1 MSADASESN
10 PPDASWQR
18 YSRQMLFAPI
28 GEAGQRK
35 LSTSNVTL
43 IGCGALGSVLAD
55 ILVRAG
61 VGRIRICDRDFVEYD
76 NLQRQV
82 LFDENDVTDGLPKA
96 EAAHRKL
103 ARINSQVQIEAVVTD
118 VNPANVETFVAGA
131 DLILDGTDNFETRYL
146 INDVAVKSGSPWVYG
161 AAVAET
167 GLCLPILPGET
178 PCLRCLFEDAPPPE
192 MSPTCD
198 TVGVLGPL
206 IHQVA
211 GTQAV
216 EALKI
221 LTGHREAVNRH
232 LVSIDA
238 WSGRVT
244 NVNVAGVRDRSDCI
258 CCKRHR
264 YEYLSGDRIG
274 SATNL
279 CGRDAV
285 QVNRKG
291 DRPVDLAALAE
302 KLKSVADG
310 QVRANAYLVKVR
322 IGEHELTVFADGRA
336 IIQGTRDPDAAKVV
350 YAKYVGA

>member
-1 MSADASESN
+1 MSKMMST
-10 PPDASWQR
+10 DASWQR

-28 GEAGQRK
+28 GEPGQRK
-35 LSTSNVTL
+35 LSASSVTL

-55 ILVRAG
+55 IMVRAG
-61 VGRIRICDRDFVEYD
+61 LGRIRICDRDFVEYD
-76 NLQRQV
+76 NLQRQA
-82 LFDENDVTDGLPKA
+82 LFDESDAADGLPKA
-96 EAAHRKL
+96 EAARRKL
-103 ARINSQVQIEAVVTD
+103 VRINSHVEIQAVVTD
-118 VNPANVETFVAGA
+118 VNPANVETLVAGA

-146 INDVAVKSGSPWVYG
+146 INDVAVKTGRPWVYG
-161 AAVAET
+161 AAVAEM

-178 PCLRCLFEDAPPPE
+178 PCLRCVFEDAPPPE

-232 LVSIDA
+232 LVSINA
-238 WSGRVT
+238 WSGRIT
-244 NVNVAGVRDRSDCI
+244 NISVAGVRDRTNCI
-258 CCKRHR
+258 CCKQHR
-264 YEYLSGDRIG
+264 YEYLAGDRIS

-285 QVNRKG
+285 QINRKG
-291 DRPVDLAALAE
+291 DRPVDLNVLAE
-302 KLKSVADG
+302 KLAPVADG
-310 QVRANAYLVKVR
+310 HVRVNAYLVKAR
-322 IGEHELTVFADGRA
+322 IGDHELTVFADGRA
-336 IIQGTRDPDAAKVV
+336 IIQGTRDPDVAKVV